1 MGQIRILSDSV
12 ELFRDRKEAGRILAG
27 ALEDFKGQGTV
38 ILGIPRGGVVV
49 AEEASE
55 LLNTEFDI
63 IFSRKISAPDNPE
76 LAIGAINEGGK
87 VFLDAYFVSRI
98 AVSED
103 YIKAEAKRQAEEIAR
118 RAILFR
124 RIIPKVPLE
133 AKTVIIVDDGLAT
146 GSTMQA
152 SLYAVRQEKP
162 ARLIA
167 ACPVASNDAVEKVRN
182 YCDEV
187 VCLKVP
193 EFFSAVGQFYKN
205 FDQTTDED
213 VVAIL
218 KGRR

>member
-103 YIKAEAKRQAEEIAR
+103 YIKAEVKRQAEEIAR
-118 RAILFR
+118 RSILFR
-124 RIIPKVPLE
+124 RIIPKVSLE

-167 ACPVASNDAVEKVRN
+167 ACPVASSDAVEKVRN

-187 VCLKVP
+187 ICLKVP

-205 FDQTTDED
+205 FNQTTDED